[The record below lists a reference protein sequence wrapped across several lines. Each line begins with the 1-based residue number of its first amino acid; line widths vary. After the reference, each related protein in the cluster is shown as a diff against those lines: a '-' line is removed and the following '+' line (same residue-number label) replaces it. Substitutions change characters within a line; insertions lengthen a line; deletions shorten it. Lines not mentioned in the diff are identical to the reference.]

1 MSAQSPLVNC
11 YYTQYAHIVKST
23 APFSAMEFD
32 RNLRLTIDL
41 NDFPEFSR
49 VRLWTPGMRQN
60 AGMIRA
66 RAQIRSGT
74 RKQAFLNHAKIRTSK
89 CRVPYPKVPGAG
101 PQSEWARISK
111 CRDRTSK

>member
-1 MSAQSPLVNC
+1 MSAHSPLVNC

-23 APFSAMEFD
+23 APFSTMEFD
-32 RNLRLTIDL
+32 RNLRLIIDL

-74 RKQAFLNHAKIRTSK
+74 RKQAFLNHALSPAILRPTIEGVGSTLGPWLT
-89 CRVPYPKVPGAG
+89 RVECAI
-101 PQSEWARISK
+101 AR
-111 CRDRTSK
+111 R